1 MSSSLR
7 SLSRAKS
14 LQEQTYLALRASIL
28 SGEIAP
34 GERLIETQLAK
45 KLQVSRTP
53 VREAIKQLQRE
64 TLAIADKN
72 GGIRVATI
80 SVKDAQQLYDCRIAL
95 EELAVREV
103 CQQATAAQIQEIGDW
118 VSKAETLLATDF
130 TAANNAQMLEIDY
143 QFHLAIAETS
153 GNKWLVYL
161 LDQVFDKMKLLRV
174 QTTQYNPRVLEIRTE
189 HRQVYEAIAKKD
201 SETAVRLIRQHLLA
215 SKTRVVKELDNI
227 AQKTAKTSLIIKE

>member
-7 SLSRAKS
+7 SLTRTKS
-14 LQEQTYLALRASIL
+14 LQERTYLALRASIL

-72 GGIRVATI
+72 GGIRVMTI
-80 SVKDAQQLYDCRIAL
+80 SVIDARQLYDCRIAL

-103 CQQATAAQIQEIGDW
+103 CRVATELQISKIGEW
-118 VSKAETLLATDF
+118 VDKAEALLAKGFSPDKSS
-130 TAANNAQMLEIDY
+130 QMLEIDY
-143 QFHLAIAETS
+143 QFHLAIVESS

-161 LDQVFDKMKLLRV
+161 LDRVFDKMKLLRV
-174 QTTQYNPRVLEIRTE
+174 QTTKYNPRVLEIRSE
-189 HRQVYEAIAKKD
+189 HRQVYQAIAQKD
-201 SETAVRLIRQHLLA
+201 AEKAVTLIGEHLLA
-215 SKTRVVKELDNI
+215 SKERVVKELENI
-227 AQKTAKTSLIIKE
+227 GQKDK